1 MVQENSC
8 QKLCSSHQLFELT
21 NSGPFFEGGASF
33 ESDQWLEVQGQMSV
47 VQLVTS
53 LDFRLSRLSRLAV
66 LCTGDFCTR
75 VPAVGPLNASLPSKS
90 NPVSTFKAWHIFLE
104 FTYGARPR
112 SPRLHDTT
120 LLATISSAIFTCK
133 FKRVSNGLVTVIEL
147 QCL

>member
-1 MVQENSC
+1 MVQENLC

-33 ESDQWLEVQGQMSV
+33 ESDQWLEAQGQMSAA
-47 VQLVTS
+47 QLVTS

-66 LCTGDFCTR
+66 LCTGEFCTR

-112 SPRLHDTT
+112 SPRPHDTA

-133 FKRVSNGLVTVIEL
+133 FKRVGY
-147 QCL
+147 C